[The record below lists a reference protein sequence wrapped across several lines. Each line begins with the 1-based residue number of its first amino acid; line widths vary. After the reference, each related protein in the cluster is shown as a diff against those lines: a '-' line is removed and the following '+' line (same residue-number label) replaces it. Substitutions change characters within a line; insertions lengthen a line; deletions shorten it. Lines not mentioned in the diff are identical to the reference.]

1 MSVSAKSESVT
12 PSRSAS
18 WSTSFARWRT
28 VDIVVM
34 AVVAALFGVVYWAW
48 GLVNFASVFSAYPP
62 LAAITNVVFVM
73 AGPLGAL
80 IVRRPGAALG
90 AELLAAIFEALVSVS
105 WSGTSI
111 VVYGVVEGAA
121 AEAAFALARYR
132 GWGLRTA
139 LLSGFLAGA
148 AMALLDVWI
157 YRYYAYFPLD
167 QKLAYLLCAAVAG
180 AVIAGGLS
188 WYLVRAL
195 AATGV
200 LAPFASGREQKLV

>member
-1 MSVSAKSESVT
+1 MAISPRFRGPRQSH
-12 PSRSAS
+12 
-18 WSTSFARWRT
+18 WRT

-48 GLVNFASVFSAYPP
+48 GLISFAAVFSAFPP
-62 LAAITNVVFVM
+62 VAAVTNVVFVM

-90 AELLAAIFEALVSVS
+90 AEVLAAVFEALVSVS

-121 AEAAFALARYR
+121 AEAAFALARYHDWR
-132 GWGLRTA
+132 LRTA
-139 LLSGFLAGA
+139 LASGLFAGV

-157 YRYYAYFPLD
+157 YRFYAYFPLG
-167 QKLAYLLCAAVAG
+167 QKLAYLGLAAVAG
-180 AVIAGGLS
+180 AVIAGGVS

-200 LAPFASGREQKLV
+200 LAPFASGREQSLV

>member
-1 MSVSAKSESVT
+1 MAFSLR
-12 PSRSAS
+12 SRGSLHAH
-18 WSTSFARWRT
+18 WRT
-28 VDIVVM
+28 VDIVVV

-48 GLVNFASVFSAYPP
+48 GLVSFASVFSAFPP
-62 LAAITNVVFVM
+62 VAAVTNVVFVM

-80 IVRRPGAALG
+80 IVRRPGAALA
-90 AELLAAIFEALVSVS
+90 AELLAALFEAMVSVS

-132 GWGLRTA
+132 NWGLRAA
-139 LLSGFLAGA
+139 LASGLFAGA

-157 YRYYAYFPLD
+157 YRYYAYFPVD
-167 QKLAYLLCAAVAG
+167 QKLSYLALAAVAG
-180 AVIAGGLS
+180 AVIAGGVS

-200 LAPFASGREQKLV
+200 LAPFTSGREQNLV

>member
-1 MSVSAKSESVT
+1 MALSFGSART
-12 PSRSAS
+12 AP
-18 WSTSFARWRT
+18 ARWRT

-34 AVVAALFGVVYWAW
+34 AVVAALFGVVYWVW
-48 GLVNFASVFSAYPP
+48 GLVSFASVFSALPP

-80 IVRRPGAALG
+80 IVRRPGAAIG
-90 AELLAAIFEALVSVS
+90 AELLAAMFEALVSVS

-111 VVYGVVEGAA
+111 VVYGLVEGAA

-132 GWGLRTA
+132 DWSLRSALASGL
-139 LLSGFLAGA
+139 LAGA

-157 YRYYAYFPLD
+157 YRYYAYFPLG
-167 QKLAYLLCAAVAG
+167 QKLSYLVLAAVAG
-180 AVIAGGLS
+180 AVIAGGAS

-200 LAPFASGREQKLV
+200 LAPFASGREQARV

>member
-1 MSVSAKSESVT
+1 MAVSTGFRGLSQV
-12 PSRSAS
+12 
-18 WSTSFARWRT
+18 RWRT

-48 GLVNFASVFSAYPP
+48 GLISFASVFSAFAP
-62 LAAITNVVFVM
+62 LAAVTNVLFVM

-90 AELLAAIFEALVSVS
+90 AELLAALFEALVSVS

-111 VVYGVVEGAA
+111 VVYGLVEGAA

-132 GWGLRTA
+132 DWSLRTA
-139 LLSGFLAGA
+139 LASGLLAGA

-157 YRYYAYFPLD
+157 YRYYAYFPLG
-167 QKLAYLLCAAVAG
+167 QKLSYLGLAAVAG
-180 AVIAGGLS
+180 AAIAGGVS

-200 LAPFASGREQKLV
+200 LAPFASGRDQALV

>member
-1 MSVSAKSESVT
+1 MSVSLTPGRSKPWSV
-12 PSRSAS
+12 
-18 WSTSFARWRT
+18 SFARWRT

-48 GLVNFASVFSAYPP
+48 GLVNFASVFSVYPP

-90 AELLAAIFEALVSVS
+90 AELLAAVFEALVSVS

-132 GWGLRTA
+132 GWRLRAA
-139 LLSGFLAGA
+139 LLSGFFTGA
-148 AMALLDVWI
+148 AMAALDVWI
-157 YRYYAYFPLD
+157 YRGYAYFPLD
-167 QKLAYLLCAAVAG
+167 QQFAYLVCAAVAG

-188 WYLVRAL
+188 WYLVHAL

-200 LAPFASGREQKLV
+200 LAPFASGRDQKLV